1 MARVKITKK
10 SEKRKELFPSGVQSN
25 KVGKKKKVKN
35 LAKDLKEG
43 KSQNLGV
50 VKSSLGQSG
59 RNQSSTKITDRTH
72 GTDGLLF
79 AEEDTRKVIFTKD
92 QMENWKPMSEELFD
106 NVAKIIGT
114 SKQFIL
120 NKSIGLYYDSVKT
133 AMNLSEKRLLGGL
146 KNLKVPH
153 QQGKRSPQH
162 FEGSAAEDLDKL
174 ELHGCELEFKI
185 SKQNDAC
192 DQLQEDLEKLKACQ
206 ESSEVHPLLQRDF
219 TPSLKLPKVKKME
232 T

>member
-1 MARVKITKK
+1 MARIKITKK
-10 SEKRKELFPSGVQSN
+10 SEKRKELFPPVVKSN
-25 KVGKKKKVKN
+25 QISKKKKVKN
-35 LAKDLKEG
+35 LAKDSKVR
-43 KSQNLGV
+43 KSSNLGV
-50 VKSSLGQSG
+50 KSVLGQSG
-59 RNQSSTKITDRTH
+59 RDQSSTKIAERTY

-79 AEEDTRKVIFTKD
+79 DEEDTRKVIFTKE
-92 QMENWKPMSEELFD
+92 QMESWKPMSEELFD

-133 AMNLSEKRLLGGL
+133 AMNLSEKRLLERL

-153 QQGKRSPQH
+153 QQRHRSSQYS
-162 FEGSAAEDLDKL
+162 EGSTAEDLDKL
-174 ELHGCELEFKI
+174 ELNGCELEFKI

-192 DQLQEDLEKLKACQ
+192 DQLHEELDKMKARQ
-206 ESSEVHPLLQRDF
+206 ESSEVHPLLQGDF
-219 TPSLKLPKVKKME
+219 TPSLKLSEFKKMK